1 MCQAGSAGGGGG
13 RVEYRQDFY
22 VNKLWKEMKHF
33 LKLVIIEL
41 SYGDY
46 KSFR

>member
-1 MCQAGSAGGGGG
+1 MPGRVGGGGIPPG
-13 RVEYRQDFY
+13 FLCEQF
-22 VNKLWKEMKHF
+22 KLWKEMKHF

-41 SYGDY
+41 SYSDY